1 MRRSIVYTLV
11 VLLLA
16 PLWPPAASAPL
27 TPTAVS
33 AQPASQLPT
42 GFVQAAGSTLVVQ
55 GQPLTLRGINYYPQG
70 QPWADMWH
78 HWDGPQIA
86 RELRLARDELGIN
99 VVRVLIPYGWADWD
113 KSVDDYQ
120 IDQLRQLSSIAGEL
134 NLRLI
139 LTLFDFDDQFDGPPS
154 NSWERQQRYLRT
166 IVSSMANDERVLAW
180 DLHNEPDHY
189 ATWQRGGAQQVLQ
202 WLGDIAA
209 EVRALDPNH
218 LITVGMGQYDNL
230 WQPGPD
236 GRRVIDYSDLVSVHI
251 YNAADAVRQLD
262 ELRSYTEKPILVE
275 EFGWPTGPACAVAG
289 FNEADQAETYRQILE
304 AAQGRTVGSVAW
316 TLRDY
321 DPGPSMRWDTHQEHY
336 GLYRSDGSLKPAA
349 ELFRAYSVPPLPSSG
364 PTGHPLTTQPFE
376 AENGSRAPMRVSDGG
391 PFIKGRFRRAW
402 ELLDGPVT
410 FGTPLSEAY
419 ERYEDQRVQQY
430 FAATVLEYYPEV
442 ERTPGWR
449 ELSDEQQLMRL
460 IVPASIGRYHAE
472 QRGYGQAEYAIQG
485 AFAEFYNAH
494 YGPWRL
500 GPALS
505 PELNEPVDGVETLVQ
520 YFERGR
526 LEWDASANTV
536 RVGRLGEEAWRHQC
550 AVTGW

>member
-1 MRRSIVYTLV
+1 VRRSIAYLLV
-11 VLLLA
+11 ALLLA
-16 PLWPPAASAPL
+16 APWPTASAPL
-27 TPTAVS
+27 APS
-33 AQPASQLPT
+33 PALARQENPIPT
-42 GFVQAAGSTLVVQ
+42 GFVQASGGALVVQ
-55 GQPLTLRGINYYPQG
+55 GQPITLRGINYYPQG
-70 QPWADMWH
+70 KPWADMWH

-86 RELRLARDELGIN
+86 HELRLARDELGIN
-99 VVRVLIPYGWADWD
+99 VVRVLIPFGWADWD

-139 LTLFDFDDQFDGPPS
+139 LTLFDFDDQFEGPPS
-154 NSWERQQRYLRT
+154 TSWDRQQRYLRT
-166 IVSSMANDERVLAW
+166 IVGSMAGDERVLAW

-189 ATWQRGGAQQVLQ
+189 ATWQRGGAQKVLK

-262 ELRSYTEKPILVE
+262 ELHSYTDKPILLE
-275 EFGWPTGPACAVAG
+275 EFGWPSGPACAVAG
-289 FNEADQAETYRQILE
+289 FSEQGQLETYRQLLE
-304 AAQGRTVGSVAW
+304 AAQGRTVGTVAW

-349 ELFRAYSVPPLPSSG
+349 ELFRAYAVPPLPSSG
-364 PTGHPLTTQPFE
+364 PTGHPLTTRPP
-376 AENGSRAPMRVSDGG
+376 ADDGGSRAPIRVVEGG
-391 PFIKGRFRRAW
+391 PFIKSHFRRAW
-402 ELLDGPVT
+402 ELLDGPAT
-410 FGTPLSEAY
+410 FGAPLSEAY
-419 ERYEDQRVQQY
+419 ERYEDQRVQQ
-430 FAATVLEYYPEV
+430 FFEGTVLEYHPEV
-442 ERTPGWR
+442 ERAPDWKQ
-449 ELSDEQQLMRL
+449 LSREQQLMRQ
-460 IVPASIGRYHAE
+460 IVPASVGRYHAE
-472 QRGYGQAEYAIQG
+472 QRGYGQAEYPIQG
-485 AFAEFYNAH
+485 AFADFYHTH

-505 PELNEPVDGVETLVQ
+505 PELTEPVRGVETLVQ

-526 LEWDASANTV
+526 LEWDASTSSV